1 MTQGEKFDPDGDYIR
16 HYIPE
21 LKNLNHKYL
30 YSPWTAPSYVLSQA
44 GIQLGKDYPN
54 PIVDLSESRNIALDA
69 FKSIGQKS

>member
-1 MTQGEKFDPDGDYIR
+1 
-16 HYIPE
+16 
-21 LKNLNHKYL
+21 
-30 YSPWTAPSYVLSQA
+30 PWTAPSDVLSQA